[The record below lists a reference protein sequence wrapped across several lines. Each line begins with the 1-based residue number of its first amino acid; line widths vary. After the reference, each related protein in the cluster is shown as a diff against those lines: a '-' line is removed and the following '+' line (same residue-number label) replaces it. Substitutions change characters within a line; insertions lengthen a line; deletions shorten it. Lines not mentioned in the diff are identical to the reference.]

1 MGYSS
6 AHRTFTSTSGAA
18 SAGSSR
24 RCTSRTP
31 PPRCS
36 RKTRSFS
43 TTCGGR
49 SIRCPRP
56 SLRNCRKNDRRWMPP
71 QGAINST
78 SSSEPH
84 APTKT
89 PRPSWPSQDVARER
103 KADAGNRAAGFK
115 TRNRELL
122 DSAFLR
128 LRGAQCGLYTAISLA
143 FDRRLEEEDGLIQ
156 ALDSLRSGC
165 GIDHEEVRARVLKRV
180 AT

>member
-6 AHRTFTSTSGAA
+6 AHRTFTSISGAA

-56 SLRNCRKNDRRWMPP
+56 SLRSCRKNDRRWMPP

-84 APTKT
+84 AQTKT
-89 PRPSWPSQDVARER
+89 PRTSWPSQDVARER
-103 KADAGNRAAGFK
+103 KADAGKHVLLADKGFLTGTIDSRTTFEKNDFRSENHAHVRRA
-115 TRNRELL
+115 
-122 DSAFLR
+122 LR
-128 LRGAQCGLYTAISLA
+128 FQRQDGAPVHDLR
-143 FDRRLEEEDGLIQ
+143 
-156 ALDSLRSGC
+156 
-165 GIDHEEVRARVLKRV
+165 HERARACRGGIQGSVPGR
-180 AT
+180 